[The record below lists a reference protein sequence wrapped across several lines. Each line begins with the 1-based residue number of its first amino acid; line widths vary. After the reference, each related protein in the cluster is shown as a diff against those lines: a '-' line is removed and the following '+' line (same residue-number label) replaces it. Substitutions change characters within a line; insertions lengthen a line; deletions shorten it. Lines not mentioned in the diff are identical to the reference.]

1 MIRNPANLS
10 LSHTPLLQ
18 LALRSAWHR
27 KTQLLL
33 AILSIAISITLL
45 LAVDTLRKETK
56 HNFMQTVSGTD
67 LIVGARSGPVNLLLY
82 SVFHIGN
89 ATNNIRYSSFET
101 LANNPKVK
109 WAIPIS
115 LGDSHRG
122 FRVIGTNQTFF
133 QHYQFGDEHALQFQ
147 QGQAFDDLYDVV
159 IGANVA
165 RQLHYQLN
173 DKLVLSHGVS
183 GGHLPQHD
191 DKPFRVVGIL
201 DATGTPIDNSLQV
214 SLEAIEAI
222 HVDWKSGTR
231 SPLKISAK
239 ITRKLALKPN
249 TITAMMIG
257 LQNPLYTFKVQREI
271 NQFNGEPL
279 LAILPGSTLA
289 ELWRALSLFEQV
301 LLAIAGLVL
310 LAGLIGMLIT
320 LLSTLNERRHE
331 MAVLR
336 AIGIHNRDILKLFL
350 FESLL
355 MMGAGILLGVAL
367 LYGLLYGLAPLL
379 EQHYGVFIRIPWLDA
394 QQLTF
399 LAIALGLAAIMSVL
413 PGWLAYRNSL
423 ADGLTVK

>member
-1 MIRNPANLS
+1 MIRNPANVS

-67 LIVGARSGPVNLLLY
+67 LIVGARSGPINLLLY

-89 ATNNIRYSSFET
+89 ATNNIRYSSFEAI
-101 LANNPKVK
+101 ANNPKVK

-122 FRVIGTNQTFF
+122 FRVIGTNHSFF
-133 QHYQFGDEHALQFQ
+133 QHYQFGDKQALQFKT
-147 QGQAFDDLYDVV
+147 GQSFDDLYDVV

-165 RQLHYQLN
+165 RQLGYQL
-173 DKLVLSHGVS
+173 DDRLILSHGVS
-183 GGHLPQHD
+183 AGHLPQHD

-201 DATGTPIDNSLQV
+201 APTGTPIDNSLQV

-222 HVDWKSGTR
+222 HVDWKSGMR
-231 SPLKISAK
+231 SPLKISAE
-239 ITRKLALKPN
+239 ITRKLALKPK
-249 TITAMMIG
+249 TLTAMMVG
-257 LQNPLYTFKVQREI
+257 LNNRLLTFKVQREI
-271 NQFNGEPL
+271 NQFTGEPL

-289 ELWRALSLFEQV
+289 DLWRALGLFEKV

-310 LAGLIGMLIT
+310 FAGLIGMLIT

-367 LYGLLYGLAPLL
+367 LYGLLYGLTPLL

-399 LAIALGLAAIMSVL
+399 LAIAFGLAAILSVL